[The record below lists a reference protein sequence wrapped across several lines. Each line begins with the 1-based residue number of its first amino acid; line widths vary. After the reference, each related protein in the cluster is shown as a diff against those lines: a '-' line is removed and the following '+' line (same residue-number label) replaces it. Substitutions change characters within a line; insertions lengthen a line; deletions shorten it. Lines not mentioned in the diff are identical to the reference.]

1 MKTRFQKLLTALGV
15 SMAIFAGCEQYDDST
30 LTGRVD
36 DLENRVSE
44 LEQYIEDLNNT
55 IQGVSS
61 IVRALQDEERVVSVE
76 PLADGTG
83 YKIVFS
89 DGSEATIKNGEEP
102 SIGIRQDTDGIWYWT
117 VDGEFLLDGSDKIPA
132 INAPEFKIEGGQLYY
147 RINGGEWTVVPGAE
161 TGFGLVQD
169 VEETED
175 DVTFILS
182 TGESITIPK
191 VQNFALV
198 IDAPSEGIM
207 GGQSIYVNYT
217 VTAGDAETVVKAICD
232 AGFTATVSGNAE
244 SGSVTVTAPEEVP
257 AEATILVVAVNGKGQ
272 MSGKIL
278 SFAQGE
284 FSLVTPAATIGSQ
297 GGQVV
302 LQIKTNMDYEEPMID
317 PSANWIT
324 RAPETKAVRTDE
336 LVYNVAAYDGSNG
349 PTRTG
354 NIYVSYGNG
363 EQETFTIT
371 QLDTEVIS
379 GGEDD
384 FGTFSTISKNVFTY
398 APEATTDAGW
408 KVNEYCLVLEAG
420 STVGNWDAVDGKLPV
435 LCGLTD
441 QAGELYSPELEGGCG
456 QLTIRFGSLASNS
469 QNVGF
474 GFRVTVSN
482 GTDSPVTFNVAK
494 QAEDIERYTEYEET
508 QDINLSGTFTVTV
521 TNLCS
526 SPHNTVMQKLK
537 DAVGITSI
545 EWTGYSE

>member
-1 MKTRFQKLLTALGV
+1 MKTRFQKLLTAIGM

-102 SIGIRQDTDGIWYWT
+102 SIGIQQDTDGIWYWT

-191 VQNFALV
+191 VQNFALE

-244 SGSVTVTAPEEVP
+244 SGSVTVTAPAEVP

-278 SFAQGE
+278 SFARGE
-284 FSLVTPAATIGSQ
+284 FSLVTPAATVGSQ

-349 PTRTG
+349 STRTG
-354 NIYVSYGNG
+354 KIYVSYGNG
-363 EQETFTIT
+363 VQETFTIT

-384 FGTFSTISKNVFTY
+384 FSTFNAFSSNVRTY
-398 APEATTDAGW
+398 APGATTDAGW
-408 KVNEYCLVLEAG
+408 RVNDYCLVIKAG
-420 STVGNWDAVDGKLPV
+420 GSGGSWEEIDGALPV
-435 LCGLTD
+435 LCGITGE
-441 QAGELYSPELEGGCG
+441 AGELYSPELEGGCRK
-456 QLTIRFGSLASNS
+456 LTIHYGTTASVS

-474 GFRVTVSN
+474 KFKVVISN
-482 GTDSPVTFNVAK
+482 GSSSKEFTIDK
-494 QAEDIERYTEYEET
+494 DIEDVT
-508 QDINLSGTFTVTV
+508 QNTVYDDTFDVNLSGDFTVTI
-521 TNLCS
+521 TNLLKA
-526 SPHNTVMQKLK
+526 PHSTASLKLK
-537 DAVGITSI
+537 DSVGIVGV

>member
-1 MKTRFQKLLTALGV
+1 MKIALKTIITFIAGAFLL
-15 SMAIFAGCEQYDDST
+15 AGCSEYDDST

-198 IDAPSEGIM
+198 IDAPS
-207 GGQSIYVNYT
+207 
-217 VTAGDAETVVKAICD
+217 
-232 AGFTATVSGNAE
+232 
-244 SGSVTVTAPEEVP
+244 APP
-257 AEATILVVAVNGKGQ
+257 IL
-272 MSGKIL
+272 
-278 SFAQGE
+278 
-284 FSLVTPAATIGSQ
+284 PAAVATMPLHTAKIF
-297 GGQVV
+297 
-302 LQIKTNMDYEEPMID
+302 
-317 PSANWIT
+317 
-324 RAPETKAVRTDE
+324 VR
-336 LVYNVAAYDGSNG
+336 
-349 PTRTG
+349 
-354 NIYVSYGNG
+354 
-363 EQETFTIT
+363 
-371 QLDTEVIS
+371 
-379 GGEDD
+379 
-384 FGTFSTISKNVFTY
+384 K
-398 APEATTDAGW
+398 
-408 KVNEYCLVLEAG
+408 
-420 STVGNWDAVDGKLPV
+420 
-435 LCGLTD
+435 
-441 QAGELYSPELEGGCG
+441 
-456 QLTIRFGSLASNS
+456 
-469 QNVGF
+469 
-474 GFRVTVSN
+474 
-482 GTDSPVTFNVAK
+482 
-494 QAEDIERYTEYEET
+494 
-508 QDINLSGTFTVTV
+508 
-521 TNLCS
+521 S
-526 SPHNTVMQKLK
+526 SP
-537 DAVGITSI
+537 
-545 EWTGYSE
+545 

>member
-1 MKTRFQKLLTALGV
+1 MKIALKTVITFIAGFFLL
-15 SMAIFAGCEQYDDST
+15 AGCSEYDDST

-102 SIGIRQDTDGIWYWT
+102 SIGIQQDTDGIWYWT

-207 GGQSIYVNYT
+207 GGQRIYVNYT

-244 SGSVTVTAPEEVP
+244 SGSVTVTAPAEVP

-302 LQIKTNMDYEEPMID
+302 LQIKTNMDYNEPMID

-324 RAPETKAVRTDE
+324 RAPETKTVRTDE

-349 PTRTG
+349 STRTG

-371 QLDTEVIS
+371 QLNTEVVS

-384 FGTFSTISKNVFTY
+384 FETFNAISPNFMTY
-398 APEATTDAGW
+398 VSSDAQTDAGW
-408 KVNEYCLVLEAG
+408 HVNQYCLIMDKTAA
-420 STVGNWDAVDGKLPV
+420 SNWDAIDTYLPII
-435 LCGLTD
+435 CGTNEG
-441 QAGELYSPELEGGCG
+441 AGELYSPDLEGGCG
-456 QLTIRFGSLASNS
+456 TLTIKYGTLASSSQLTDI
-469 QNVGF
+469 GF
-474 GFRVTVSN
+474 KVTVSN
-482 GTDSPVTFNVAK
+482 GVSTESFEIRREKADLAMTTVYEVVQDVNLTGNFTITF
-494 QAEDIERYTEYEET
+494 
-508 QDINLSGTFTVTV
+508 
-521 TNLCS
+521 TNLCVAPPAMALFKYQDS
-526 SPHNTVMQKLK
+526 
-537 DAVGITSI
+537 VGILSV